1 MRKRKRLAG
10 GLLAACVLCMAG
22 AAGGAPAAPAPRDAL
37 AAGAVD
43 GVALEEWTARW
54 WQWAESQWIAP
65 YRDPDGRLCALGQ
78 SGPVWFLAGTDGT
91 FDALRTCTIPADV
104 HVLVPVIN
112 TMQSV
117 RSRGGKADCAG
128 LQAGAAVNNDR
139 LVSAVVLL
147 DGRSLG
153 DIRGHRVRTP
163 ACFRLGRH
171 EAAPL
176 AASDGYWLMLAPLP
190 RGRHR
195 LMVGANY
202 GAPDSPY
209 GRMQQHFEYV
219 LDVGGPILV
228 SEAGGPPR
236 GRTQ

>member
-1 MRKRKRLAG
+1 MRKRKRFAG
-10 GLLAACVLCMAG
+10 GLLAACVLCIAG
-22 AAGGAPAAPAPRDAL
+22 AAGGEPAAPAARDAL
-37 AAGAVD
+37 AAGPVD

-91 FDALRTCTIPADV
+91 FDALRTCTIPAGV

-112 TMQSV
+112 MMQSV
-117 RSRGGKADCAG
+117 RSRGGKAECAD
-128 LQAGAAVNNDR
+128 LRAGVAVNNDR

-153 DIRGHRVRTP
+153 DIRRHRVRTSG
-163 ACFRLGRH
+163 CFRLGGHATAR
-171 EAAPL
+171 L
-176 AASDGYWLMLAPLP
+176 AAADGYWLMLAPLP
-190 RGRHR
+190 PGRHR

-202 GAPDSPY
+202 GAPDAPY
-209 GRMQQHFEYV
+209 GRMQQQFEYV

-228 SEAGGPPR
+228 SEAGR
-236 GRTQ
+236 AQ